1 MSSLNRA
8 TLIGNV
14 GKDPEIKTLNNGNR
28 VANLSLATSETW
40 KDKSSGEKKERTEWH
55 RITVWN
61 DGLIGVIERFVKKG
75 SKVMI
80 EGQIQTRKYEQDGV
94 DKYTTE
100 IVLQGFGGQLI
111 LLGDKSSGG
120 SSERSSGGGGS
131 SDDDYSSGLSTGG
144 ANKPSGPKEA
154 YDLNDDIPF

>member
-14 GKDPEIKTLNNGNR
+14 GRDPEIKSLNNGSR
-28 VANLSLATSETW
+28 VASLSVATSETW
-40 KDKSSGEKKERTEWH
+40 KDKSTGEKKERTEWH
-55 RITVWN
+55 RVTVWN

-80 EGQIQTRKYEQDGV
+80 EGQIQTRKYENDGV
-94 DKYTTE
+94 DHYATE

-111 LLGDKSSGG
+111 LLGDKPSDSGSGSSGF
-120 SSERSSGGGGS
+120 
-131 SDDDYSSGLSTGG
+131 STGG
-144 ANKPSGPKEA
+144 VNKKPQD
-154 YDLNDDIPF
+154 YDDSDIPF